1 MADLDGRLLKE
12 GDTPYA
18 HALAIQ
24 DYLRTSG
31 GFTYSLALDQAKD
44 SSGRPADLDPISN
57 FLVTKQGYCVQFA
70 TAMTMMARAAGI
82 PARMATGFLPGSATQ
97 GVWTVTAADAH
108 AWPELYLDGVGWTR
122 FEPTPAVRSGAP
134 PIYAADLP
142 VGNPA
147 TGGGRDISQPTRTA
161 RPQNPKQD
169 VLDRVDDAREN
180 PIAALPVTPAAE
192 PSLLDRLPRGWGLG
206 LLSVLAGLLGG
217 LVVPTAAAWHRRSRR
232 RTASNPA
239 EVVEAEWESL
249 TGRLADLGMPAPPSR
264 TPRQLREFYGRE
276 AFLDEDAAAGPR
288 PRRADARAQSLRA
301 AVGAGADHRA
311 RRGAGAQGRRGHP
324 PQARPCSRR
333 PLARQRRHP
342 GPGPRSGAVAA
353 AAGPG
358 ARARCPGPPPP
369 WGVTGSAPP
378 RRRCDRPTTGHSSA
392 V

>member
-1 MADLDGRLLKE
+1 M
-12 GDTPYA
+12 
-18 HALAIQ
+18 
-24 DYLRTSG
+24 
-31 GFTYSLALDQAKD
+31 
-44 SSGRPADLDPISN
+44 
-57 FLVTKQGYCVQFA
+57 TKQGYCVQFA

-249 TGRLADLGMPAPPSR
+249 TAGWPTWACRRHQAAPRASCASSTAGRRSSTR
-264 TPRQLREFYGRE
+264 TP
-276 AFLDEDAAAGPR
+276 PR
-288 PRRADARAQSLRA
+288 PSAASCRR
-301 AVGAGADHRA
+301 
-311 RRGAGAQGRRGHP
+311 
-324 PQARPCSRR
+324 
-333 PLARQRRHP
+333 
-342 GPGPRSGAVAA
+342 
-353 AAGPG
+353 
-358 ARARCPGPPPP
+358 
-369 WGVTGSAPP
+369 
-378 RRRCDRPTTGHSSA
+378 SSA
-392 V
+392 VATRGRRRRR

>member
-1 MADLDGRLLKE
+1 MARTSVDQRYLRVDGRSAERVADLDGRLLKE

-31 GFTYSLALDQAKD
+31 GFTYSLALEQAKD

-161 RPQNPKQD
+161 RPENPKQD

-180 PIAALPVTPAAE
+180 PISALPVTPAAE

-206 LLSVLAGLLGG
+206 LLV
-217 LVVPTAAAWHRRSRR
+217 
-232 RTASNPA
+232 
-239 EVVEAEWESL
+239 
-249 TGRLADLGMPAPPSR
+249 
-264 TPRQLREFYGRE
+264 
-276 AFLDEDAAAGPR
+276 R
-288 PRRADARAQSLRA
+288 PRRP
-301 AVGAGADHRA
+301 A
-311 RRGAGAQGRRGHP
+311 RRPGRADGRGVAPTLPAAHRVQPRRGRRGRVGV
-324 PQARPCSRR
+324 ASRAGW
-333 PLARQRRHP
+333 PTWACRRHRAA
-342 GPGPRSGAVAA
+342 PRASCASSTAGRRSSTRTPPRPSAASCRRSSTVATR
-353 AAGPG
+353 G
-358 ARARCPGPPPP
+358 
-369 WGVTGSAPP
+369 P
-378 RRRCDRPTTGHSSA
+378 RRRR
-392 V
+392 